1 MPAFTTAA
9 ADKPLSVRWLSLAH
23 ALVFRTELFRLQFKA
38 EELQNSSWCA
48 LQEFLLMIMPVA
60 WPPNT
65 QDVSEPYLRDDAAE
79 PAMRHA
85 ARWVAAGGIF
95 REDEDACLQNAG
107 GDEGEDALL
116 QNDLLEALG
125 QSGGRA
131 PAAAA
136 AAPEGDGHADGA
148 ADDLRRS
155 GSAYVLML
163 AWTRQPHAGSAF
175 CTGNMWKLSFPLWR
189 IDKRLRELL
198 ALRAA
203 RRALSPNSS
212 DSAVLDGITAGLSIA
227 LLGREL
233 SAAEWKAHQD
243 LRDIKS
249 RVHTAH
255 AKVIEYKSK
264 PQSAASAEGRKRN
277 RQKTSGQ
284 QRTTAPAGAQAQGDN
299 DHTGQAAQGHAPSSS
314 ATAPASWSDPQYVG
328 HWPDQRPMLQHPGF
342 MPEPQALRLGN
353 VLSRLALMSDLVRNA
368 RWQLDSVWFEIEA
381 LREEAQTLLGQPG
394 RHY

>member
-1 MPAFTTAA
+1 MQ
-9 ADKPLSVRWLSLAH
+9 KQVNLSTVRWLSVAH
-23 ALVFRTELFRLQFKA
+23 ALVFRTELFRLQCAA
-38 EELQNSSWCA
+38 EESQNSSWCA
-48 LQEFLLMIMPVA
+48 LQRSLLMIMPVA
-60 WPPNT
+60 WPANT
-65 QDVSEPYLRDDAAE
+65 KDVSEPYLRDDAAE

-85 ARWVAAGGIF
+85 AQGVVAGGIF

-136 AAPEGDGHADGA
+136 AVPEGDGHADGA

-163 AWTRQPHAGSAF
+163 AWTRQPQEAGSAF
-175 CTGNMWKLSFPLWR
+175 CTGNRWKLSFPFWR

-203 RRALSPNSS
+203 RRALSLNSS
-212 DSAVLDGITAGLSIA
+212 DGAVLDGNNASLSIA
-227 LLGREL
+227 FFGREL
-233 SAAEWKAHQD
+233 SAAEWKAHTD
-243 LRDIKS
+243 LAVIKS
-249 RVHTAH
+249 RVHNAH
-255 AKVIEYKSK
+255 AKVIEYESK
-264 PQSAASAEGRKRN
+264 PRSAAADDRKRK
-277 RQKTSGQ
+277 RKKTGQ
-284 QRTTAPAGAQAQGDN
+284 QSTTAPAGAQAEGGHDR
-299 DHTGQAAQGHAPSSS
+299 TGQAAQGHAPSSS

-368 RWQLDSVWFEIEA
+368 RWQLDSVLFEMES
-381 LREEAQTLLGQPG
+381 LREEAQTLLGQP
-394 RHY
+394 

>member
-1 MPAFTTAA
+1 MPAFIPAA
-9 ADKPLSVRWLSLAH
+9 ADKPISVRWLSVAH
-23 ALVFRTELFRLQFKA
+23 ALVFRTELFRLQCAA
-38 EELQNSSWCA
+38 EESQNSSWCA
-48 LQEFLLMIMPVA
+48 LQRFLPRFQLMIMPVA
-60 WPPNT
+60 WPANT
-65 QDVSEPYLRDDAAE
+65 KDVSEPYLRDDAAE

-227 LLGREL
+227 LLGRKL

-249 RVHTAH
+249 RVHNAH
-255 AKVIEYKSK
+255 AKVIEYESK
-264 PQSAASAEGRKRN
+264 PRIAASAEGWKRN
-277 RQKTSGQ
+277 RKKTSGQ
-284 QRTTAPAGAQAQGDN
+284 QRTTAPAGAQAQ
-299 DHTGQAAQGHAPSSS
+299 
-314 ATAPASWSDPQYVG
+314 
-328 HWPDQRPMLQHPGF
+328 
-342 MPEPQALRLGN
+342 
-353 VLSRLALMSDLVRNA
+353 
-368 RWQLDSVWFEIEA
+368 
-381 LREEAQTLLGQPG
+381 
-394 RHY
+394 